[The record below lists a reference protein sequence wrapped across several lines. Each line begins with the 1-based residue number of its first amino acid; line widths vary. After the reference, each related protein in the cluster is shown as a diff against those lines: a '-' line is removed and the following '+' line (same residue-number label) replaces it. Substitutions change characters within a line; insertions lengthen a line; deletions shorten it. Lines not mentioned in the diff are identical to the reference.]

1 MSNSMEYTAV
11 EWLIQRLEHI
21 IPSNYNVIIEQ
32 AKEFEKEQCKKYAE
46 FSISCDRQNM
56 KILNFEDWIK
66 L

>member
-21 IPSNYNVIIEQ
+21 IPSNYNVVIEQ
-32 AKEFEKEQCKKYAE
+32 AKEFEKEQSKKYAE
-46 FSISCDRQNM
+46 FSIICDRQNM